1 MVPASARS
9 CRRSR
14 DTGETTHIR
23 LVQEVRLGEIEAI
36 RGRADQPVRVEIEA
50 FTDPDGREYAP
61 TIRLTLSSASSPDP
75 DADDLT
81 PAEARKLAGAL
92 LEAARLAESLAYPG
106 GCGDPAIQRAAA
118 RPFSIG
124 LAIANAIYFCTCIS
138 KFVRD
143 RRIPSRSGNR
153 AGMPAC
159 SRASADL
166 PQPFG
171 SSANSC
177 YVTAV

>member
-1 MVPASARS
+1 LNESS
-9 CRRSR
+9 RRRGTICPSWCQLPPGHVAGSR

-36 RGRADQPVRVEIEA
+36 RGGADQTVRVAIEA

-118 RPFSIG
+118 PRHSLLVLQLPMQSIF
-124 LAIANAIYFCTCIS
+124 A
-138 KFVRD
+138 
-143 RRIPSRSGNR
+143 R
-153 AGMPAC
+153 A
-159 SRASADL
+159 
-166 PQPFG
+166 
-171 SSANSC
+171 
-177 YVTAV
+177 